1 MLYFVVMDKEIFYWK
16 LNGEYLVL
24 VENSKNFYGR
34 VVEIENVGL
43 RKK

>member
-1 MLYFVVMDKEIFYWK
+1 MLHFVAMDKEILHRK

-24 VENSKNFYGR
+24 AENSKNPHGR
-34 VVEIENVGL
+34 VAEIENVGL